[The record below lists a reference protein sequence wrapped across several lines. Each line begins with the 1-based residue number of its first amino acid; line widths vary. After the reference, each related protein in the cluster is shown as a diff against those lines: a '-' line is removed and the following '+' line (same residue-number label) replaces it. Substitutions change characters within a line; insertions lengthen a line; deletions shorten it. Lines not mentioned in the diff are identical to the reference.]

1 MSTFVNRN
9 QIINN
14 IGKFRGVLQEKFNVA
29 NHYAFLQNSGKGFL
43 YDLKIHTQKTV
54 QIAVSHQGRIYVPG
68 HTVGCLYLLT
78 VIQIPIYRQLHK
90 NQITLYIERHCV
102 QKITGLKFLDLIF

>member
-1 MSTFVNRN
+1 M
-9 QIINN
+9 
-14 IGKFRGVLQEKFNVA
+14 QEKFNVA

-102 QKITGLKFLDLIF
+102 QKI

>member
-1 MSTFVNRN
+1 M
-9 QIINN
+9 
-14 IGKFRGVLQEKFNVA
+14 QEKFNVA

-54 QIAVSHQGRIYVPG
+54 QIAVSH
-68 HTVGCLYLLT
+68 HTSLVTQWVVYICLLLFRY
-78 VIQIPIYRQLHK
+78 QFLPIYRQLHK
-90 NQITLYIERHCV
+90 NQITLYIERQCV